1 MRVLVSGMIIA
12 GVWLAGC
19 TEQPS
24 ITSQPATRP
33 NLEQCIPDNVAEVY
47 IEGMA
52 CPFCTYNVEKKI
64 REIADVQTVST
75 DLNTGVA
82 RVIFVQ
88 GAKPDSQALWGKVV
102 KSGFTP
108 KKITTA
114 TGVYRGE

>member
-1 MRVLVSGMIIA
+1 MIIA
-12 GVWLAGC
+12 GLWLAGC
-19 TEQPS
+19 TSPS
-24 ITSQPATRP
+24 VVTSQPAPRP
-33 NLEQCIPDNVAEVY
+33 NLEQSIPDNVAEIY

-82 RVIFVQ
+82 RVIFDED
-88 GAKPDSQALWGKVV
+88 AKPDVKALWGKVV

-108 KKITTA
+108 KKITSA
-114 TGVYRGE
+114 GGVYRGE